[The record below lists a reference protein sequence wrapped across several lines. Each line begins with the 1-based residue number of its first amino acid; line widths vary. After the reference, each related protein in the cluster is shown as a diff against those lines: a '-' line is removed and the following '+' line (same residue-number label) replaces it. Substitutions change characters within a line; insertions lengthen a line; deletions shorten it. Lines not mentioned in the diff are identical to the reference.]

1 MSTATAATTGTT
13 IGSALGTAARA
24 TGPLVVEATGPADV
38 RAAVLAS
45 RELGVP
51 LTVQAT
57 GHGTVV
63 PPDEGLLLKTSRMS
77 RVLVDP
83 SRRVARAGAGARW
96 SDVIAAAAPLGL
108 SPLSGSH
115 ASVGVTGFTLG
126 GGVGWLSRRYGFAA
140 DHLLRAEIV
149 TADGRHLT
157 ADAAHHADLFWALR
171 GGSGNFGVV
180 TSLEFRLQPVSAVY
194 AGVALYPA
202 ERAAAVLTRFR
213 DEADLRPDALSVS
226 IALADHPAHGRV
238 VAVRGV
244 YAGSAADGARALR
257 SLRNAAGPPLED
269 TFRTMPYAETESLG
283 GTPPHH
289 FHLYADL
296 PDALIDAIAASD
308 AAGIEVKHWGG
319 AMARPGADAGPVGHR
334 DVPFSLTIDGSDAAL
349 APYATGGSF
358 LNFLHDT
365 SRTASAYTP
374 ENLRQLREVKRAYDP
389 QNVFHR
395 NHNIQPA

>member
-1 MSTATAATTGTT
+1 MSIATATAARTD
-13 IGSALGTAARA
+13 
-24 TGPLVVEATGPADV
+24 LVTVDATGPADV
-38 RAAVLAS
+38 RAAILAS
-45 RELGVP
+45 RELGLP

-63 PPDEGLLLKTSRMS
+63 APDEGMLLKTSRMS

-83 SRRVARAGAGARW
+83 SRRVARAEAGARW

-126 GGVGWLSRRYGFAA
+126 GGVGWLSRRFGFAA

-157 ADAAHHADLFWALR
+157 ADAGRHPDLFWALR

-180 TSLEFRLQPVSAVY
+180 TSLEFRLHPVSTVY
-194 AGVALYPA
+194 AGVALFPA
-202 ERAAAVLTRFR
+202 SRAAGILTRFR
-213 DEADLRPDALSVS
+213 DGSATRPDALSVS
-226 IALADHPAHGRV
+226 VALADHASYGRV

-244 YAGSAADGARALR
+244 YAGPAAEGERAMR
-257 SLRNAAGPPLED
+257 SLWDGRPLQSG
-269 TFRTMPYAETESLG
+269 FRTMPYAETESLG
-283 GTPPHH
+283 GTPPQH

-296 PDALIDAIAASD
+296 PDELIAAVVSSD

-319 AMARPGADAGPVGHR
+319 AMARPAPGAGPVGHR
-334 DVPFSLTIDGSDAAL
+334 DVPFSLTIDGPSGAL
-349 APYATGGSF
+349 ARYATGGSF

-365 SRTASAYTP
+365 SRTATAYTP
-374 ENLRQLREVKRAYDP
+374 ANWRRLREVKRAYDP

>member
-1 MSTATAATTGTT
+1 MSTATATR
-13 IGSALGTAARA
+13 TA
-24 TGPLVVEATGPADV
+24 GPLIVEATGPADV
-38 RAAVLAS
+38 RAAILAS

-63 PPDEGLLLKTSRMS
+63 PPDEGMLLKTSRMT

-83 SRRVARAGAGARW
+83 SRRIARAEAGARW

-108 SPLSGSH
+108 APLSGSH

-126 GGVGWLSRRYGFAA
+126 GGVGPLSRRFGFAA

-157 ADAAHHADLFWALR
+157 ADAGRHPDLFWALR

-180 TSLEFRLQPVSAVY
+180 TSLEFRLHPVSTVY
-194 AGVALYPA
+194 AGVAMFPV
-202 ERAAAVLTRFR
+202 ERAADVLTRFR
-213 DEADLRPDALSVS
+213 DESATRPDALTVSV
-226 IALADHPAHGRV
+226 ALANHASHGRV
-238 VAVRGV
+238 VIVRGV
-244 YAGSAADGARALR
+244 HTGPAADGARALR
-257 SLRNAAGPPLED
+257 SLWQAAGPPLHD
-269 TFRTMPYAETESLG
+269 DFRTMPYAETESLG
-283 GTPPHH
+283 GTAPHH

-296 PDALIDAIAASD
+296 PDPLIAAIAAGD
-308 AAGIEVKHWGG
+308 ASGIEVRHWGG

-334 DVPFSLTIDGSDAAL
+334 DVPFSLTIDGSDTDL

-374 ENLRQLREVKRAYDP
+374 ENFRRLREVKRAYDP

>member
-1 MSTATAATTGTT
+1 MSTATATR
-13 IGSALGTAARA
+13 TA
-24 TGPLVVEATGPADV
+24 GPLTVEATGPADV
-38 RAAVLAS
+38 RAAILAS

-63 PPDEGLLLKTSRMS
+63 PPDEGMLLKTSRMT

-83 SRRVARAGAGARW
+83 SRRTARAEAGARW

-108 SPLSGSH
+108 APLSGSH

-126 GGVGWLSRRYGFAA
+126 GGVGPLSRRFGFAA

-157 ADAAHHADLFWALR
+157 ADAGRHPDLFWALR

-180 TSLEFRLQPVSAVY
+180 TSLEFRLHPVSTVY
-194 AGVALYPA
+194 AGVAMFPV
-202 ERAAAVLTRFR
+202 ERAADVLTRFR
-213 DEADLRPDALSVS
+213 DESATRPDALTVSV
-226 IALADHPAHGRV
+226 ALANHASHGRV
-238 VAVRGV
+238 VIVRGV
-244 YAGSAADGARALR
+244 HAGPAADGARALR
-257 SLRNAAGPPLED
+257 SLWQAAGPPLHD
-269 TFRTMPYAETESLG
+269 DFRTMPYAETESLG
-283 GTPPHH
+283 GTAPHH
-289 FHLYADL
+289 FHLHADL
-296 PDALIDAIAASD
+296 PDPLIAVIAASD
-308 AAGIEVKHWGG
+308 ASGIEVRHWGG

-334 DVPFSLTIDGSDAAL
+334 GVPFSLTIDGSDADL

-374 ENLRQLREVKRAYDP
+374 ENFRRLREVKRAYDP